1 MPHPQGVRLFKKG
14 WRLRPAGGREFGRM
28 APGAVYPM
36 RLRLR
41 LPEEGLCLTV
51 KRETGGTQ

>member
-1 MPHPQGVRLFKKG
+1 MLRLLGVRLFERG

-28 APGAVYPM
+28 APGVVYPM

-41 LPEEGLCLTV
+41 LPGESLCLTV
-51 KRETGGTQ
+51 